1 MTMWQIVV
9 YGISGI
15 MSLIIS
21 GSILEYLIL
30 YLVHGLFT
38 ETVRAISRWAL

>member
-1 MTMWQIVV
+1 MTMWQVV
-9 YGISGI
+9 FYGISGI

-38 ETVRAISRWAL
+38 ETVRAISR